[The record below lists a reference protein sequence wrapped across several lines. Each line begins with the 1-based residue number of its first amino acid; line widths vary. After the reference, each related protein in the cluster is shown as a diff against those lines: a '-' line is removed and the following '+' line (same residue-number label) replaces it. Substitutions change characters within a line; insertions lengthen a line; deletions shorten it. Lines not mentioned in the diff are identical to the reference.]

1 MTRPI
6 TSARFEKEP
15 QGLRSNAGS
24 NLVRNG
30 EGGITLAYDDAT
42 AMVHIIRKRN
52 DAVQEFAVHGSRF
65 EWIEFAEREQ
75 DTPKKPDAA
84 KK

>member
-6 TSARFEKEP
+6 ASARFEKEP

-30 EGGITLAYDDAT
+30 EGGITLAYDDTT
-42 AMVHIIRKRN
+42 AMVHITRKRTAQTG
-52 DAVQEFAVHGSRF
+52 DVVQEFAVHGSRF
-65 EWIEFAEREQ
+65 EWIEFAE
-75 DTPKKPDAA
+75 KKPDAA